1 MWKSKMQT
9 TIALSTAEAEY
20 LALSQALRDSIPI
33 LRLINE
39 INKRTPNVLK
49 TKTTIKCR
57 IYEDNQAAIAMA
69 TSPKV
74 TQRSKHISTKVHHF
88 KQYIREN
95 TIPVIHIPTH
105 KQIADML
112 TKLLMTK
119 SFISSRHK
127 LMGW

>member
-1 MWKSKMQT
+1 
-9 TIALSTAEAEY
+9 
-20 LALSQALRDSIPI
+20 
-33 LRLINE
+33 
-39 INKRTPNVLK
+39 
-49 TKTTIKCR
+49 
-57 IYEDNQAAIAMA
+57 MA

-112 TKLLMTK
+112 TKPLMTK
-119 SFISSRHK
+119 SFISLRQK